1 MACGIFS
8 DQGSNPCPLHWQ
20 ADTSPLSHQGSP
32 SLQFLPCGEGFSH
45 ELILKNQMYISSEF
59 LFSSCISFSNLC
71 FSRGLSIFSVCQIY
85 WHKVVYNIPLFYFNV
100 YRICDD
106 ILSLIP
112 NIHSL
117 FLFSLSLFLFP

>member
-1 MACGIFS
+1 MNSF
-8 DQGSNPCPLHWQ
+8 
-20 ADTSPLSHQGSP
+20 
-32 SLQFLPCGEGFSH
+32 F
-45 ELILKNQMYISSEF
+45 KNQIYISSEF
-59 LFSSCISFSNLC
+59 LFSSCISFNNLC

-85 WHKVVYNIPLFYFNV
+85 WHKVYNIPLFYFNV

-106 ILSLIP
+106 TLSVIP